1 MKLICYFKPNNR
13 LWGIFLKI
21 RRILLRTFA
30 YLPMISI
37 ASALGLSL
45 SFFLLSLIFRKST
58 ALSILEI
65 IIFLFSLSFSFKL
78 LAKKFLYKEYVV
90 SYWIISLLSLIL
102 FFINDFRFLIFFQFT
117 SLLIY
122 VFNYT
127 SQLNK
132 LKDFLSKSMES
143 LAFINSFDGIFCGM
157 LIYFLHNLNLV
168 ESTLINVYQY
178 FLINYAISEDRIN
191 NWFSIVIVLI
201 IPFVLS
207 VIKTVGSI
215 KIFKKVNKIDIA
227 KGKTL
232 WNVYA
237 TMLIISFLWYYIYIY
252 YFVSNVIDFHSDLI
266 TDIFMF
272 SSFIALYLI
281 CWWIIYNLIRYGAK
295 DTKEVI
301 ASWLIGSI
309 CILLLAVFN
318 QVENELINA
327 LTWFLPILIPSL
339 IGEINS
345 QFDTKKYKKKPIRT
359 EKMDRHL
366 YRTQLYGFLT
376 LLMLSI
382 IPKLTEIIW
391 GLKIK
396 KKLVE
401 FITPAADWMSELFAS
416 TIIIFICFILSLV
429 IGKIII
435 WLLQYFYLNTYN
447 GYYVYRDNMHSVL
460 INRRYKRNI
469 HKRRKN
475 NI

>member
-1 MKLICYFKPNNR
+1 
-13 LWGIFLKI
+13 
-21 RRILLRTFA
+21 
-30 YLPMISI
+30 
-37 ASALGLSL
+37 
-45 SFFLLSLIFRKST
+45 
-58 ALSILEI
+58 
-65 IIFLFSLSFSFKL
+65 
-78 LAKKFLYKEYVV
+78 
-90 SYWIISLLSLIL
+90 
-102 FFINDFRFLIFFQFT
+102 
-117 SLLIY
+117 
-122 VFNYT
+122 
-127 SQLNK
+127 
-132 LKDFLSKSMES
+132 MES
-143 LAFINSFDGIFCGM
+143 LAFINTFDGIFCGM
-157 LIYFLHNLNLV
+157 LIYFLYNKNLV
-168 ESTLINVYQY
+168 ESTLIKLYEY
-178 FLINYAISEDRIN
+178 FSNNYSIHENQLDY
-191 NWFSIVIVLI
+191 WFSIVIVLI

-215 KIFKKVNKIDIA
+215 KIFQKVNKIDIV

-272 SSFIALYLI
+272 SSLIALYLI
-281 CWWIIYNLIRYGAK
+281 CWWMIYNLIRHGAK

-429 IGKIII
+429 IGKLII

>member
-65 IIFLFSLSFSFKL
+65 IIFLFSLSFSFKS
-78 LAKKFLYKEYVV
+78 LAKKFLSKKYVI

-143 LAFINSFDGIFCGM
+143 LAFINTFDGIFCGM
-157 LIYFLHNLNLV
+157 LIYFLYNKNLV
-168 ESTLINVYQY
+168 ESTLIKLYEY
-178 FLINYAISEDRIN
+178 FSNNYSIHENQLDY
-191 NWFSIVIVLI
+191 WFSIVIVLI

-215 KIFKKVNKIDIA
+215 KIFQKVNKIDIV

-272 SSFIALYLI
+272 SSLIALYLI
-281 CWWIIYNLIRYGAK
+281 CWWMIYNLIRHGAK

>member
-1 MKLICYFKPNNR
+1 MYYFNTDNR
-13 LWGIFLKI
+13 LRNLFAQTWKI
-21 RRILLRTFA
+21 LM
-30 YLPMISI
+30 Y
-37 ASALGLSL
+37 ALTY
-45 SFFLLSLIFRKST
+45 FP
-58 ALSILEI
+58 
-65 IIFLFSLSFSFKL
+65 
-78 LAKKFLYKEYVV
+78 
-90 SYWIISLLSLIL
+90 IISLIIFCLTDFKLVIILQFALI
-102 FFINDFRFLIFFQFT
+102 
-117 SLLIY
+117 LIY
-122 VFNYT
+122 VFNYKNRF
-127 SQLNK
+127 NK
-132 LKDFLSKSMES
+132 FRVFLTKSTKS
-143 LAFINSFDGIFCGM
+143 LAFMNAWDGIFCGI
-157 LIYFLHNLNLV
+157 LTYILYNLNLV
-168 ESTLINVYQY
+168 ESTLINLSQY
-178 FLINYAISEDRIN
+178 FFTNYGISKNHIN
-191 NWFSIVIVLI
+191 NWIIIVILLI
-201 IPFVLS
+201 LPFVLS
-207 VIKTVGSI
+207 VIKTIISI
-215 KIFKKVNKIDIA
+215 KIFKKVNKIDIS

-237 TMLIISFLWYYIYIY
+237 TMFINSFLWYYIYIY
-252 YFVSNVIDFHSDLI
+252 YFISKAIDFHSDLI
-266 TDIFMF
+266 TDIFIF
-272 SSFIALYLI
+272 NSFIALYLI
-281 CWWIIYNLIRYGAK
+281 FWWIIHNLIRHGAK

-301 ASWLIGSI
+301 ASWLTGTI
-309 CILLLAVFN
+309 CILLLAIFN

-366 YRTQLYGFLT
+366 YRTQLYSFLT

-396 KKLVE
+396 MKLVE
-401 FITPAADWMSELFAS
+401 FITPAADWMSKLFAS
-416 TIIIFICFILSLV
+416 TIIIFVCFILSLV

-447 GYYVYRDNMHSVL
+447 GYYVYRDNMHSIL

>member
-1 MKLICYFKPNNR
+1 MYYFNTDNR
-13 LWGIFLKI
+13 LRNLFAQTWKI
-21 RRILLRTFA
+21 LM
-30 YLPMISI
+30 Y
-37 ASALGLSL
+37 ALTY
-45 SFFLLSLIFRKST
+45 FP
-58 ALSILEI
+58 
-65 IIFLFSLSFSFKL
+65 
-78 LAKKFLYKEYVV
+78 
-90 SYWIISLLSLIL
+90 IISLIIFCLTDFKLVIILQFALI
-102 FFINDFRFLIFFQFT
+102 
-117 SLLIY
+117 LIY
-122 VFNYT
+122 VFNYKNRF
-127 SQLNK
+127 NK
-132 LKDFLSKSMES
+132 FRVFLTKSTKS
-143 LAFINSFDGIFCGM
+143 LAFMNAWDGIFCGI
-157 LIYFLHNLNLV
+157 LTYILYNLNLV
-168 ESTLINVYQY
+168 ESTLINLSQY
-178 FLINYAISEDRIN
+178 FSTNYGISKNHIN
-191 NWFSIVIVLI
+191 NWIIIVILLI
-201 IPFVLS
+201 LPFVLS
-207 VIKTVGSI
+207 VIKTIISI
-215 KIFKKVNKIDIA
+215 KIFKKVNKIDIS

-252 YFVSNVIDFHSDLI
+252 YFISNVIDFHSDLI
-266 TDIFMF
+266 TDILMF
-272 SSFIALYLI
+272 SSLIALYLI
-281 CWWIIYNLIRYGAK
+281 CWWMIYNLIRHGAK

-345 QFDTKKYKKKPIRT
+345 QFDTKKHKKKPIRT

-401 FITPAADWMSELFAS
+401 FITPEADWMSELFAS
-416 TIIIFICFILSLV
+416 TIIIFVCFILSLV

-447 GYYVYRDNMHSVL
+447 GYYVYRDNMHSIL

-475 NI
+475 NV

>member
-1 MKLICYFKPNNR
+1 MSFSNSNDRVRKFFVQVWKKCINTLAFFPI
-13 LWGIFLKI
+13 
-21 RRILLRTFA
+21 
-30 YLPMISI
+30 
-37 ASALGLSL
+37 LSL
-45 SFFLLSLIFRKST
+45 VSVLCIAPLTFLLSFIFSKDT
-58 ALSILEI
+58 ARSILEI
-65 IIFLFSLSFSFKL
+65 ITFLFLIGFSLKSFSKRSNLKIAIFTC
-78 LAKKFLYKEYVV
+78 
-90 SYWIISLLSLIL
+90 WCISISTL
-102 FFINDFRFLIFFQFT
+102 LIFFLIGLKLVIIFQFA
-117 SLLIY
+117 LILRY
-122 VFNYT
+122 A
-127 SQLNK
+127 
-132 LKDFLSKSMES
+132 LKYINRFIKFRDFLTKSTES
-143 LAFINSFDGIFCGM
+143 LAFINFFDGIFCGI
-157 LIYFLHNLNLV
+157 LIYFLQNLNLV
-168 ESTLINVYQY
+168 ESTLINVSQY
-178 FLINYAISEDRIN
+178 FLTNYGISENRIN
-191 NWFSIVIVLI
+191 NWFIIVIVLI

-207 VIKTVGSI
+207 IIKTIGSI
-215 KIFKKVNKIDIA
+215 KIFKRVSKIDIP

-237 TMLIISFLWYYIYIY
+237 TMLINSFLWYYIYIY
-252 YFVSNVIDFHSDLI
+252 YFISKAIDFHSDLI
-266 TDIFMF
+266 TDIFIF
-272 SSFIALYLI
+272 NSFIALYLI
-281 CWWIIYNLIRYGAK
+281 FWWRIHNLIRHGAK

-301 ASWLIGSI
+301 ASWLTGTI
-309 CILLLAVFN
+309 CILLLAIFN

-366 YRTQLYGFLT
+366 YRTQLYSFLT

-396 KKLVE
+396 MKLVE

-416 TIIIFICFILSLV
+416 TIIIFVCFILSLV
-429 IGKIII
+429 IGKVII
-435 WLLQYFYLNTYN
+435 WLLQYFYLNTHN

-475 NI
+475 NV